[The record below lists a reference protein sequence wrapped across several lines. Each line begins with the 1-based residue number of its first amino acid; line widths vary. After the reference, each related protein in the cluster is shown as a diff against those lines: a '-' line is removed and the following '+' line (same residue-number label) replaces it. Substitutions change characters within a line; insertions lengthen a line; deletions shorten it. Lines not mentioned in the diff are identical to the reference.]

1 MGAGMTTLLSC
12 HGLVRRFGGLIAIN
26 DVSID
31 VKPGEILGIIGP
43 NGAGKTTLFNLLS
56 GFMKPSQGTI
66 TLDGIVITGT
76 RPHRLNRMGLA
87 RTFQLVRP
95 FSRLS
100 VLENVMVGTY
110 RFAHRKQDAIDQ
122 ARDVLQFLGIE
133 GLANRPAG
141 ELTTP
146 GMKRLEVARALATR
160 PKILLLD
167 EVMSGLTPTESKA
180 MLPVIQR
187 IRDSGVTILMI
198 EHVMHAIMAL
208 SDRIVVLHHGQKLAE
223 GNPEQIATDERVI
236 AAYLGIASTPGGQSH
251 A

>member
-1 MGAGMTTLLSC
+1 MTSLLSSQ
-12 HGLVRRFGGLIAIN
+12 GLVRRFGGLTAIN

-66 TLDGIVITGT
+66 TFDGRSVAGM
-76 RPHRLNRMGLA
+76 RPHRINRLGLA

-95 FSRLS
+95 FSRLT

-110 RFAHRKQDAIDQ
+110 RFASRKQEAVDR
-122 ARDVLQFLGIE
+122 AREVLQLLGIE
-133 GLANRPAG
+133 ALSDRPAG

-160 PKILLLD
+160 PKLLLLD
-167 EVMSGLTPTESKA
+167 EVMSGLTPTESRA

-223 GNPEQIATDERVI
+223 GTPVQIAADQNVI
-236 AAYLGIASTPGGQSH
+236 AAYLGTAPVSKGPH
-251 A
+251 DV